1 MLSLGNRSASH
12 ADEAEDAVGMVD
24 DQHAADE
31 GAPVV
36 PHDEG
41 PLDAEARHQLGRLP
55 GDVTPVVVGIVELG
69 AAVALEVD
77 RDQAIGLVH
86 ERQDVVP
93 GIPALRQAMNEQDHL
108 ALRCPRLDVVPAY
121 AVDDPIVVVVRRVDR
136 IVGCLEVRPAGYIPP
151 APEG

>member
-1 MLSLGNRSASH
+1 
-12 ADEAEDAVGMVD
+12 MVD

-36 PHDEG
+36 PHDEV
-41 PLDAEARHQLGRLP
+41 PLDAEACHQLGGLP
-55 GDVTPVVVGIVELG
+55 GELG